1 LRSDLQITE
10 DACIIRGILE
20 LLREEPKP
28 VTIRQVEF
36 TQNIG
41 WRTAKRLMTNLAAAG
56 VIEHPI
62 AKADILGSRQ
72 RVTCLGWQLTETAKL
87 GQIPSAEELA
97 RGIT

>member
-1 LRSDLQITE
+1 MSSNQLAE
-10 DACIIRGILE
+10 DARTIRGILE
-20 LLREEPKP
+20 LLQDEPRP
-28 VTIRQVEF
+28 ITIRQVEF

-41 WRTAKRLMTNLAAAG
+41 WRTAKRLIKNLAAAG

-87 GQIPSAEELA
+87 GRIPSAEELA
-97 RGIT
+97 GVTA

>member
-1 LRSDLQITE
+1 MKTNLQITE

-20 LLREEPKP
+20 LLQEEPRP

-41 WRTAKRLMTNLAAAG
+41 WRTAKRLMKNLAAAG
-56 VIEHPI
+56 AIEHPI